1 LNRLRD
7 DCHHG
12 IGLVQ
17 SLRVEKI
24 RDLVRGQNEEPL
36 AVRAELPR
44 GDVIRKSELVAFFQR
59 LQIVN
64 IYLPGFVLEQ
74 QNARRGRK
82 QRTRSKQ
89 DRFLLSG

>member
-1 LNRLRD
+1 
-7 DCHHG
+7 
-12 IGLVQ
+12 
-17 SLRVEKI
+17 LRVEKI
-24 RDLVRGQNEEPL
+24 RDLVGGQNEEPL
-36 AVRAELPR
+36 AVGTELPR
-44 GDVIRKSELVAFFQR
+44 RDVIRESEQIAFFQR